1 MPSRVEARSLSAT
14 AKVAMALSAIS
25 LWCLTEQSCVPD
37 PDFKPT
43 TAYAEEGVASWIP
56 EAAVDEGVV
65 SSRLLDGRTEPL
77 PGVTVRSLKQAANLL
92 NQAAEVVDTNE
103 GLAVQF
109 IRQAI
114 AILKHDVIRSLSMPD
129 ADHVTTTPWNSF
141 SNPHILKQGPEV
153 APRKK
158 GSL

>member
-1 MPSRVEARSLSAT
+1 MVEARSLSAT
-14 AKVAMALSAIS
+14 AKVVMALSAIS

-37 PDFKPT
+37 RDLKPT
-43 TAYAEEGVASWIP
+43 TAHAEEGVASWIP

-65 SSRLLDGRTEPL
+65 SYRLLDGRTEPL
-77 PGVTVRSLKQAANLL
+77 PGVTVRSLKQAAKLL
-92 NQAAEVVDTNE
+92 NQAAEVVDKNE

-114 AILKHDVIRSLSMPD
+114 AILKHDVIRSLNMPD
-129 ADHVTTTPWNSF
+129 ADHVTTAPWN
-141 SNPHILKQGPEV
+141 PLTYPRVLKQQPDV

-158 GSL
+158 GSS